1 MKNIAI
7 LRHFFV
13 ITRISFLNHC
23 ISNPQNFYYLF
34 YYRGINILSSH
45 FKTIKTFFLMTSNY
59 TFIYDGEC
67 PFCNHFAELLE
78 IKSKINNIKIL
89 DGRKNLTLIKSL
101 LDKGYDLDKG
111 AILLKDEDIFHGA
124 DAINT
129 ICKQINNPSSSLLL
143 LLSKVFKSN
152 KRTNL
157 IFPLLVRARRFAL
170 ISKGISISL
179 V

>member
-1 MKNIAI
+1 MNNIPI

-13 ITRISFLNHC
+13 IIRILQLSVDKKSTKFLLFVLLSRHYYFVGALWGH
-23 ISNPQNFYYLF
+23 QNC
-34 YYRGINILSSH
+34 
-45 FKTIKTFFLMTSNY
+45 FFLMTSNY

-78 IKSKINNIKIL
+78 IKSKLNNIKIL

-111 AILLKDEDIFHGA
+111 AILLKDEEIFHGA

-129 ICKQINNPSSSLLL
+129 ICKQINKPSSSLLL

-152 KRTNL
+152 RRTNV
-157 IFPLLVRARRFAL
+157 IFPLLVRARRIAL
-170 ISKGISISL
+170 ISRGISISL

>member
-1 MKNIAI
+1 MAY
-7 LRHFFV
+7 
-13 ITRISFLNHC
+13 LN
-23 ISNPQNFYYLF
+23 
-34 YYRGINILSSH
+34 
-45 FKTIKTFFLMTSNY
+45 TTKTFSLMTSNY

-78 IKSKINNIKIL
+78 IKSKITNIKII

-101 LDKGYDLDKG
+101 FDRGYDLDKG
-111 AILLKDEDIFHGA
+111 AILLNNKNIFHGA

-129 ICKQINNPSSSLLL
+129 ICNQINNPSSSLLL

-152 KRTNL
+152 KRTNV
-157 IFPLLVRARRFAL
+157 IFPFLLRARRLAL